1 MIKIHITVKSIR
13 TTLILIA
20 IAIITISMEIHVNL
34 FQVAVGLFL
43 AAMIMSFYK

>member
-1 MIKIHITVKSIR
+1 MIKIHITSKSIR

-20 IAIITISMEIHVNL
+20 IAIITISMEFSLNL
-34 FQVAVGLFL
+34 YQVAVGLFL